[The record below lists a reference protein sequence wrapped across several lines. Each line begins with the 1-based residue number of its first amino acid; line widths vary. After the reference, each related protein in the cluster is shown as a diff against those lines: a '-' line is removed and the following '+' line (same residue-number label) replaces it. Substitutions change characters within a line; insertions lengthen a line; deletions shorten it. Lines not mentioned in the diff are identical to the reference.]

1 MFLSVYYF
9 LNAQFENLENYYKKF
24 YYNPFIGYL
33 PNEILIYPQSDS
45 NKFKSINFI
54 NNNNDISISKNKTD
68 LYIIGCGDYFRTYV
82 YPHFKKSFNL
92 AAAIDFNYEIL
103 RNKFLNKF
111 KIKTNDFYEAISGDS
126 DNNKLAIIASYH
138 SYHTTQALE
147 FMKLKNSKVIIEKP
161 PCVNYDDFNHLLEK
175 YDTSKIFIG
184 YNRRHIPWVL
194 KVKKLLKE
202 YDSPCV
208 MSIEIKEVQITK
220 YHWYNAPNQGS
231 RIAGNLC
238 HWIDLTIFLLEG
250 KKPVSISISK
260 NKILGIDNSTFII
273 LFDDGSIVTLI
284 PSDYGDGTYGV
295 QEFIKIRNE
304 KLDIRIDDFMH
315 MRLWINGKVRNY
327 YKLRRDKGHDIMYK
341 KFCNSILSNKK
352 SEYTKNDLIYSTSIY
367 LNFIKLYYSDESNME
382 LHFS

>member
-1 MFLSVYYF
+1 V
-9 LNAQFENLENYYKKF
+9 
-24 YYNPFIGYL
+24 
-33 PNEILIYPQSDS
+33 
-45 NKFKSINFI
+45 
-54 NNNNDISISKNKTD
+54 
-68 LYIIGCGDYFRTYV
+68 CYV
-82 YPHFKKSFNL
+82 
-92 AAAIDFNYEIL
+92 
-103 RNKFLNKF
+103 
-111 KIKTNDFYEAISGDS
+111 
-126 DNNKLAIIASYH
+126 
-138 SYHTTQALE
+138 
-147 FMKLKNSKVIIEKP
+147 
-161 PCVNYDDFNHLLEK
+161 
-175 YDTSKIFIG
+175 
-184 YNRRHIPWVL
+184 
-194 KVKKLLKE
+194 
-202 YDSPCV
+202 
-208 MSIEIKEVQITK
+208 
-220 YHWYNAPNQGS
+220 HWYNAPNQGS